1 MHSRLVTKSFFR
13 YAHGKTRLPELD
25 FTKPTSD
32 RLKRSSFSNRLTST
46 NDDQQSLLKVP
57 LRGQCLF
64 GLHPIELALKM
75 KRRQFHQLYLSH
87 TSNDHRPTM
96 QTIQQ
101 LAEQLSVPIQH
112 TTTDVLDRLAFDRP
126 HQGVCLDCSPLSIP
140 DIQQAELEQTDSTA
154 LFLDLCLVKINDPMN
169 FGAML
174 RTAHFF
180 GVKRVLLTQGTCQPS
195 PVASK
200 ASSGALELMSMYTCQ
215 NFEAYLKLLRD
226 EENVALICATH
237 HGEIP
242 LSTLRLDAIKETWPT
257 STPLKRLVV
266 LVGNEHSGIPDDIS
280 RLCHFN
286 VCIQA
291 NDESEIS
298 SLNASVACALFLYH
312 LSAQMNRVNN

>member
-1 MHSRLVTKSFFR
+1 MHSRLVTRSFFR

-32 RLKRSSFSNRLTST
+32 RLKRSSSYDRLTST
-46 NDDQQSLLKVP
+46 ADDQQSLLKVP

-75 KRRQFHQLYLSH
+75 KRRQFYQLFLSQ
-87 TSNDHRPTM
+87 TSNDHRPTI
-96 QTIQQ
+96 QNIQQ

-112 TTTDVLDRLAFDRP
+112 TSTDALDRLAFDRP
-126 HQGVCLDCSPLSIP
+126 HQGVCLDCSPLSVP
-140 DIQQAELEQTDSTA
+140 DIQHAELKQTDVTQLS
-154 LFLDLCLVKINDPMN
+154 LDLCLVKIHDPMN

-180 GVKRVLLTQGTCQPS
+180 GVDRVLLTQGTCQPS

-200 ASSGALELMSMYTCQ
+200 ASSGALELISMYTCQ
-215 NFEAYLKLLRD
+215 NLEAYLKTLK
-226 EENVALICATH
+226 EQENVALICATH

-242 LSTLRLDAIKETWPT
+242 LRTLRLDAIREAW
-257 STPLKRLVV
+257 SRSAELKRLVV
-266 LVGNEHSGIPDDIS
+266 LVGNEHSGIPDEIS

-291 NDESEIS
+291 SSESEIS

-312 LSAQMNRVNN
+312 LSAQMHRPNK